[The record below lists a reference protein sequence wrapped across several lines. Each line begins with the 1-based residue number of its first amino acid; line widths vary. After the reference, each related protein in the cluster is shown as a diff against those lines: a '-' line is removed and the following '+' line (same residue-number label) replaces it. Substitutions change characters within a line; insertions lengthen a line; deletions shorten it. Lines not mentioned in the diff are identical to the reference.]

1 MSPDPKFVES
11 FSRNRLRSADKRVV
25 VLAASR
31 WNERAERR
39 SAGRACELDHC
50 RYTSAPLRSLN
61 WKVACQYG
69 FLFAATQGGSM
80 FQPFKFAVVLQLGVA
95 IGFVVRVA
103 FTAFA
108 KPIQSHAATI
118 AFELYSAKVK
128 ASWRARQRNACGC
141 PPGQRVPS
149 AEGRTIRRRG
159 RRRSCM

>member
-1 MSPDPKFVES
+1 M
-11 FSRNRLRSADKRVV
+11 R
-25 VLAASR
+25 
-31 WNERAERR
+31 
-39 SAGRACELDHC
+39 
-50 RYTSAPLRSLN
+50 
-61 WKVACQYG
+61 
-69 FLFAATQGGSM
+69 
-80 FQPFKFAVVLQLGVA
+80 QPFKFAVVLQLGVA

-149 AEGRTIRRRG
+149 AEGRTIRRRE